1 MRNDIEFKAGD
12 TIRFKSKEE
21 MIREGV
27 DRDLIEKIFNE
38 KIFEREHRIDRVG
51 LDENHND
58 EYYFDDINMRVTRDE
73 LIPAGS
79 YERYLRLRGL
89 YGKKI

>member
-12 TIRFKSKEE
+12 TIRFRFKSKEE

-58 EYYFDDINMRVTRDE
+58 EYYFDDINMRVTRMN
-73 LIPAGS
+73 
-79 YERYLRLRGL
+79 
-89 YGKKI
+89 